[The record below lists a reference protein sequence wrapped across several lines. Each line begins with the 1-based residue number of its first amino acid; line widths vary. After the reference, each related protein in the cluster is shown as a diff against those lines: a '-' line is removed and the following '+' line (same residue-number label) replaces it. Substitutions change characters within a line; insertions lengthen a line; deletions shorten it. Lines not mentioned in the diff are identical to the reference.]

1 MKENVF
7 NGSSKTISS
16 FHYLPDQSEYGKGR
30 IAAYELRVGTDAN
43 AVNQLVKAGEF
54 SNIQNNPIMQSLYFT
69 PVMARYVELKAV
81 RMIKEG
87 EPLGVAELR
96 IK

>member
-1 MKENVF
+1 
-7 NGSSKTISS
+7 
-16 FHYLPDQSEYGKGR
+16 
-30 IAAYELRVGTDAN
+30 
-43 AVNQLVKAGEF
+43 
-54 SNIQNNPIMQSLYFT
+54 MQSLYFT
-69 PVMARYVELKAV
+69 PVKARYVELKAV